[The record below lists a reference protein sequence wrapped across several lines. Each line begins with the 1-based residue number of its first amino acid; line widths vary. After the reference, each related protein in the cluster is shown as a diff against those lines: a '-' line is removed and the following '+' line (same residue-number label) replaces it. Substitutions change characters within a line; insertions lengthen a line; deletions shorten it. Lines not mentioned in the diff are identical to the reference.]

1 MIKECKF
8 ARIKPF
14 VFMPT
19 NCATEVLF
27 LLWIS
32 VSVHDLP
39 FLYVYHFVKVVCI
52 DSLVIPLFVKALSPM
67 TSCIKAPTFFN
78 KYVALK
84 TILAKYSSQAE
95 RFKAKPAIG

>member
-1 MIKECKF
+1 MMKGCKF
-8 ARIKPF
+8 SRIKPF

-39 FLYVYHFVKVVCI
+39 FLRIYHFVKVVCI
-52 DSLVIPLFVKALSPM
+52 DSL
-67 TSCIKAPTFFN
+67 
-78 KYVALK
+78 
-84 TILAKYSSQAE
+84 
-95 RFKAKPAIG
+95 